1 MCIIILTVGRRVNF
15 FSWRAVAAS
24 ADSFTSCQH
33 PQHGQ
38 STVSFHVVQI
48 FLLGRRHPLAFCWGW
63 FVNDKKKTC
72 YSFSPGHSPI
82 PVISGSRSPRRHP
95 PYGLFQ
101 KVSTLLYGLQWVNS
115 GVDCLSL
122 NLSGNHFLFSAKIV
136 RLSGGKIFTP
146 CNPEYYA
153 HVLPT
158 QLGILHGKWSSTFTL
173 IYALETLKV
182 QKLRNARE

>member
-101 KVSTLLYGLQWVNS
+101 KVSTLLCGVQWVNS
-115 GVDCLSL
+115 GVLTACHSTFPETIFCFPRKLCDYPEEKSLPQATQNTTHTYYLPNWGFCMENDHPLSL
-122 NLSGNHFLFSAKIV
+122 
-136 RLSGGKIFTP
+136 
-146 CNPEYYA
+146 
-153 HVLPT
+153 
-158 QLGILHGKWSSTFTL
+158 
-173 IYALETLKV
+173 
-182 QKLRNARE
+182 